1 MGGFLVLYLYLYKF
15 VVTILFVF
23 LDSYHKDKLII

>member
-1 MGGFLVLYLYLYKF
+1 MGVFFVLYLYLYKF

-23 LDSYHKDKLII
+23 WIRITKIS